1 MIVCLNGQFL
11 DAKEAK
17 ISLFDRGFFYGDGIY
32 ETLRTYSGVVWQ
44 LDAHL
49 ERLAHSARLI
59 GMDVEPFLKKIGA
72 DLRETVQRNGFAES
86 RIRLTVSRGVTAF
99 EKPEMTVHSLERPT
113 IAITVTPFTPV
124 DPIFYKEGVSVVTFS
139 AERFLPE
146 AKTLFFLPQLL
157 ARQSAHKANAF
168 EALLKTR
175 EGHVTEGTISNVFV
189 IHGDTVFTPGT
200 QILFGVTRGFVLDLV
215 RRRYQLVEKSLVAE
229 DFQQATECFLTNT
242 SWEVMPVVRIDGCK
256 IGKGIP
262 GFVTQQIWKDFRA
275 AIVAKH
281 PSFPGSSD

>member
-11 DAKEAK
+11 EAKEAK

-32 ETLRTYSGVVWQ
+32 ETLRTYGGVVWQ

-49 ERLAHSARLI
+49 ERLAHSADLI
-59 GMDVEPFLKKIGA
+59 GMDVGPFLEGIA
-72 DLRETVQRNGFAES
+72 VDVRETVRRNGFAES

-113 IAITVTPFTPV
+113 VAITVTPFTPV
-124 DPIFYKEGVSVVTFS
+124 DPVFYKKGVSVVTFP

-157 ARQSAHKANAF
+157 ARQAAHKAKAF

-189 IHGDTVFTPGT
+189 IHGDTVFTSGS

-215 RRRYQLVEKSLVAE
+215 RQRYKFVERSLIAE
-229 DFQQATECFLTNT
+229 DFQQVTECFLTNT

-262 GFVTQQIWKDFRA
+262 GLITQRIWKDFRA
-275 AIVAKH
+275 AVLTKK
-281 PSFPGSSD
+281 FG